1 MRIGVFGGT
10 FDPPHIGHLILASE
24 AMDQL
29 GLDKILWILTADPPH
44 KQEKI
49 LSPVSDRLAM
59 VRAAI
64 QGNPAFEI
72 SRVEIDRPGPHYALD
87 TVKILQQH
95 DPDAELIYL
104 IGADSL
110 HDIPTWHKPQEL
122 INQVAGFGVMLR
134 PDIDFDLA
142 ALEKLFPGLSVKLA
156 FIDTPLIQISSSQI
170 RKRAAAG
177 RTYRYFVQHEVYQI
191 IEKKQLYQSP
201 KSGEGS
207 MEVGS

>member
-10 FDPPHIGHLILASE
+10 FDPPHIGHLILAAE

-59 VRAAI
+59 VQAAI
-64 QGNPAFEI
+64 QGNPAFEV

-87 TVKILQQH
+87 TVKILHQH
-95 DPDAELIYL
+95 DPDTELIYL

-110 HDIPTWHKPQEL
+110 RDIPTWHKPQEL
-122 INQVAGFGVMLR
+122 IDQVMGFGVMRR
-134 PDIDFDLA
+134 PDIEFDLGS
-142 ALEKLFPGLSVKLA
+142 LEALFPGLSAKLA
-156 FIDTPLIQISSSQI
+156 FIDTPLLQISSSQI

-177 RTYRYFVQHEVYQI
+177 RNFRYFVPHEVYQI
-191 IEKKQLYQSP
+191 IEEKQLYQPP

-207 MEVGS
+207 MEAGF